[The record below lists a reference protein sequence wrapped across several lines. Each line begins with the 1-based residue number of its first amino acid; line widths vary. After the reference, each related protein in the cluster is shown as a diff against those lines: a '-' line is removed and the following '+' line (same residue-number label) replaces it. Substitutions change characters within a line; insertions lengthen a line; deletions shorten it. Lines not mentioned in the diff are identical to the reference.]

1 MMEKWLVFIITNI
14 NLFNSFTSKL
24 LSFCALIPFPVDDY
38 ILISFPVKVILKIY
52 FFVNNCK

>member
-24 LSFCALIPFPVDDY
+24 LFFCALIPFPVDDT
-38 ILISFPVKVILKIY
+38 LISFLVKVIFKINV
-52 FFVNNCK
+52 FVNNCK

>member
-24 LSFCALIPFPVDDY
+24 LFFYALIPFPVDD
-38 ILISFPVKVILKIY
+38 ILISFPVKVILKINV
-52 FFVNNCK
+52 FVTNCK

>member
-24 LSFCALIPFPVDDY
+24 LFLCALIPLPVDD
-38 ILISFPVKVILKIY
+38 ILISFPVKVILKINV
-52 FFVNNCK
+52 FVNNCK

>member
-24 LSFCALIPFPVDDY
+24 LFFCALIPFPVDY
-38 ILISFPVKVILKIY
+38 TLISFLVKVILKINV
-52 FFVNNCK
+52 FVNNCK